1 MIKDNKCDNC
11 GIIIENGEK
20 VVAIIPEVEVTNRRL
35 KKSNEIR
42 LKLSYKSLK
51 TRSIKI
57 YCKECLKLSD
67 FYHDVEN
74 KEKVRIFHCS
84 MYDKDHEPF
93 LPLNK
98 EIEIRHDYHDDGDAE
113 YGVVLLKDKE
123 IIGCSLGMSLI
134 KDDDN
139 IAGAVFFF
147 AGSKTILYFLILFF
161 LR

>member
-1 MIKDNKCDNC
+1 MPFVFLILRPFVHKHMIKDNKCDNC

-67 FYHDVEN
+67 YLEDQ
-74 KEKVRIFHCS
+74 
-84 MYDKDHEPF
+84 
-93 LPLNK
+93 
-98 EIEIRHDYHDDGDAE
+98 DA
-113 YGVVLLKDKE
+113 
-123 IIGCSLGMSLI
+123 
-134 KDDDN
+134 
-139 IAGAVFFF
+139 
-147 AGSKTILYFLILFF
+147 
-161 LR
+161 